1 MTTKKNNITPG
12 GHYDLTSVPEGFFD
26 DERRRLKMLVS
37 VRVAQSQRRS
47 WVRRLGG
54 TAAVAAASVA
64 VLLLGFKVWN
74 GGANL
79 AGSSDSIASSLT
91 AQVTSSSVSGSEAA
105 DDGYVGTDGDYS
117 SADILMWLY

>member
-47 WVRRLGG
+47 WVRRLGA
-54 TAAVAAASVA
+54 TVTAAASVA